1 MNGIAPAKAGALA
14 AYLSAPALQV
24 NTETTYFDNI
34 SMGWDG
40 GIISPMTPD
49 G

>member
-24 NTETTYFDNI
+24 NTQAAYFDSI
-34 SMGWDG
+34 SMGWAG
-40 GIISPMTPD
+40 GIISPMTPN